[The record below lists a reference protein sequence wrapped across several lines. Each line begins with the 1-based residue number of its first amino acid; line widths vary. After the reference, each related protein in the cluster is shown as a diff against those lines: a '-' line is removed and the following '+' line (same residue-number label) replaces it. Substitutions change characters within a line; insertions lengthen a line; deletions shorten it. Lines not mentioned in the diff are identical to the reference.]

1 MEYGAAIIVVVFAVL
16 AILRGMGRLPR
27 VRGQA
32 ARRLVISA
40 TVLSASAVVAI
51 AFLAYSL
58 TR

>member
-16 AILRGMGRLPR
+16 AILRGMGRLPT

-40 TVLSASAVVAI
+40 TVLSASAVIGI
-51 AFLAYSL
+51 AFLAYAL
-58 TR
+58 AR